1 MKGVKGRRV
10 GWRERPRP
18 LTLGAVGSPSASDGG
33 KNALL
38 RALPSIEQLL
48 RRPSLEARLSAIPR
62 ARAVAALRLAVDR
75 VRARLL
81 RGEPRAFEDSDVDE
95 ALRLL
100 ATPHLRPVLNATG
113 VVLHTN
119 LGRAPLAPE
128 AVARVA
134 AVARGYSNLEYDLDE
149 GERGSRYAPVVE
161 LLTQLTGAEDALVVN
176 NCAGAALLV
185 LATLAAGREA
195 IVSRGELV
203 EIGGGFRVP
212 DVMAQSGARLVEVGT
227 TNRTRRSDYESALT
241 ADTGVLMKVHRSN
254 FALVGFTEEVE
265 VKELAGLGRARGVPV
280 FVDLGSGA
288 LVPLTGEGL
297 TEEPTVPATVAAGS
311 DVVAFSGDKLLGGP
325 QAGIIV
331 GRAALISRIKK
342 HPLTRALR
350 IDKMTVAALEATLEL
365 YRDGRPEAVPTYR
378 LLTWPPEV
386 LSARAGRLLA
396 LLSMKG
402 IKARVAPVSGQ
413 VGGGA
418 MPLARLPSFACILT
432 VEEPAA
438 VLECLRGAEV
448 PVIGRISDGEVVM
461 DVRCLAEEDLGP
473 VAEAVAMATQGRQPC

>member
-1 MKGVKGRRV
+1 M
-10 GWRERPRP
+10 
-18 LTLGAVGSPSASDGG
+18 GAPSTEDGG

-48 RRPSLEARLSAIPR
+48 RRPSLEARLAAVPR
-62 ARAVAALRLAVDR
+62 ARAVAALRLAVAR
-75 VRARLL
+75 VRGRLL
-81 RGEPRAFEDSDVDE
+81 RGEPRPFEDVDVDE
-95 ALRLL
+95 ALRTL
-100 ATPHLRPVLNATG
+100 ATPNLRPVLNATG

-134 AVARGYSNLEYDLDE
+134 AVSRDYCNLEYDLDE
-149 GERGSRYAPVVE
+149 GERGSRYAPVIS

-212 DVMAQSGARLVEVGT
+212 EVMKQSGARLVEVGT

-241 ADTGVLMKVHRSN
+241 PDTGVLMKVHRSN

-265 VKELAGLGRARGVPV
+265 VKEMAGLGRARGVPV

-288 LVPLTGEGL
+288 LVPLVGEGL
-297 TEEPTVPATVAAGS
+297 TGEPTVPDTVAAGA

-331 GRAALISRIKK
+331 GRAALLARIKK

-378 LLTWPPEV
+378 LLTQSPEV
-386 LSARAGRLLA
+386 LRARAERLHALLA
-396 LLSMKG
+396 AKG
-402 IKARVAPVSGQ
+402 IAARVASTSGQ

-432 VEEPAA
+432 VGEPATF
-438 VLECLRGAEV
+438 LECLREVDV
-448 PVIGRISDGEVVM
+448 PVIGRISDGQVLL
-461 DVRCLAEEDLGP
+461 DVRCLAEEDLGS
-473 VAEAVAMATQGRQPC
+473 VAHAVGAASQGRQPC

>member
-1 MKGVKGRRV
+1 M
-10 GWRERPRP
+10 
-18 LTLGAVGSPSASDGG
+18 GAPSAEDGG

-48 RRPSLEARLSAIPR
+48 RRPSLEARLAGIPR

-75 VRARLL
+75 VRGRLL
-81 RGEPRAFEDSDVDE
+81 RGEARPFEDSDVDE
-95 ALRLL
+95 ALRIL
-100 ATPHLRPVLNATG
+100 ATPNLRPVLNATG

-161 LLTQLTGAEDALVVN
+161 LLTQLTGAEGALVVN

-185 LATLAAGREA
+185 LATLAVGREA

-212 DVMAQSGARLVEVGT
+212 EVMKQSGARLVEVGT

-241 ADTGVLMKVHRSN
+241 PDTGVLMKVHRSN

-265 VKELAGLGRARGVPV
+265 VKELAALGRARGVPV
-280 FVDLGSGA
+280 VVDLGSGA
-288 LVPLTGEGL
+288 LVPLSGEGL
-297 TEEPTVPATVAAGS
+297 TGEPTVPATVAAGA

-331 GRAALISRIKK
+331 GRAGLISRIKK

-378 LLTWPPEV
+378 LLTCPPDE
-386 LSARAGRLLA
+386 LRARAERLLQ
-396 LLSMKG
+396 LLAVKG
-402 IKARVAPVSGQ
+402 IKARVSSISGQ

-438 VLECLRGAEV
+438 FLECLRGAEV

-473 VAEAVAMATQGRQPC
+473 VAEAVGMASQGRQPC

>member
-1 MKGVKGRRV
+1 V
-10 GWRERPRP
+10 G
-18 LTLGAVGSPSASDGG
+18 APSTNDGG

-48 RRPSLEARLSAIPR
+48 RRPSLEERLAGVPR
-62 ARAVAALRLAVDR
+62 ARAVAALRLAVER
-75 VRARLL
+75 VRERLL
-81 RGEPRAFEDSDVDE
+81 RGEARPFQDSDVED
-95 ALRLL
+95 ALRTL
-100 ATPHLRPVLNATG
+100 ATPNLRPVLNATG

-134 AVARGYSNLEYDLDE
+134 EVSRGYSNLEYDLDE

-161 LLTQLTGAEDALVVN
+161 LLTALTGAEDALVVN

-185 LATLAAGREA
+185 LATLATGREA

-212 DVMAQSGARLVEVGT
+212 DVMKQSGARLVEVGT

-241 ADTGVLMKVHRSN
+241 PDTGVLMKVHRSN

-265 VKELAGLGRARGVPV
+265 TKELSALGRARGVPV

-297 TEEPTVPATVAAGS
+297 TGEPTVPATVAAGA

-331 GRAALISRIKK
+331 GRAALIARVKK
-342 HPLTRALR
+342 HSLTRALR

-378 LLTWPPEV
+378 LLTQSPET
-386 LSARAGRLLA
+386 LRARAERLLA
-396 LLSMKG
+396 LLAVKG
-402 IKARVAPVSGQ
+402 VKARVAPTSGQ

-418 MPLARLPSFACILT
+418 MPLARLPSCACVLT
-432 VEEPAA
+432 VGEPAA
-438 VLECLRGAEV
+438 FLEYLRGADV
-448 PVIGRISDGEVVM
+448 PVIGRISDGEVVL
-461 DVRCLAEEDLGP
+461 DVRCLEEEDLGL
-473 VAEAVAMATQGRQPC
+473 VAEAIGAASQGRQPC